1 MKKTYECYISIGSN
15 MGDKEATIRKAIKM
29 LAASDKIHLVSVS
42 SFYETP
48 PWGKSDQPLFFNG
61 AMCVRT
67 ELEPLELLHVCQDIE
82 KQLGR
87 VRHTHWGPRTIDLD
101 LLYIEGV
108 EMDTPELTLPHKHM
122 LDRAF
127 VLVPLSE
134 IAPGLRIKGK
144 FIGDYLLHARDKD
157 DMVLIKRIRQRRE
170 A

>member
-1 MKKTYECYISIGSN
+1 MKNRYECYISIGSN

-29 LAASDKIHLVSVS
+29 LAASDKIQLESVS

-48 PWGKSDQPLFFNG
+48 PWGKTDQPLFFNG
-61 AMCVRT
+61 ALRVST
-67 ELEPLELLHVCQDIE
+67 ELEPMELLRVCQDIE
-82 KQLGR
+82 QQLGR
-87 VRHTHWGPRTIDLD
+87 DRHIHWGPRTIDLD
-101 LLYIEGV
+101 LLYIDGV

-144 FIGDYLLHARDKD
+144 FIGEYLMRTRDKD
-157 DMVLIKRIRQRRE
+157 DMVLIKRIRQRK
-170 A
+170 